1 MLGFCNESL
10 RGNRI
15 CDEINNNHDCEYD
28 WGDCCR
34 PVVQCP
40 PIKTEFNETFFVNET
55 FCSNVTGAKY
65 WLNSCAFLRICIN
78 YLFAKNDLYFSHRHS
93 GGVGN
98 QNPLRITIYRNK

>member
-15 CDEINNNHDCEYD
+15 CDEINNNQDCEYD

-55 FCSNVTGAKY
+55 ICSNVTA
-65 WLNSCAFLRICIN
+65 NSSIGELVILQRC
-78 YLFAKNDLYFSHRHS
+78 HS
-93 GGVGN
+93 ADFHIRDIV
-98 QNPLRITIYRNK
+98 QPITVRALL

>member
-15 CDEINNNHDCEYD
+15 CDEINNNQDCEYD

-55 FCSNVTGAKY
+55 ICSNVTA
-65 WLNSCAFLRICIN
+65 NSSIGELVILQRWQQQH
-78 YLFAKNDLYFSHRHS
+78 LPLYSMTPTPF
-93 GGVGN
+93 
-98 QNPLRITIYRNK
+98 